1 MLLEKLSVAH
11 PLYEKYFNE
20 AMDSYNADFFSL
32 EHLSALADEGEL
44 EAENKRLIIEFI
56 NVADDNIKRFMWL
69 YYYIQFK
76 TNEDFHTNIWQL
88 DNWPLP
94 KETEEKYPGMIK
106 ACVYLAAA
114 DNLREWIDERGLPK
128 DSFKAFFGRYKYIA
142 DLNTVSHN
150 TYGLVRLAPFLYM
163 YGKPFGLAI
172 GRLTFQLTEFAA
184 FCELYENDNG
194 ERIFVATTN
203 KKYDETGHIAEEGY
217 TPVYEING
225 DVLRAN
231 IFNDM
236 GLLDKEP
243 VEINLNAYKKILAP
257 KDRVVTIHIP
267 AGPKLTNE
275 LVYQSLRDAK
285 KILNE
290 NFDGIK
296 AFVCKTWFIDMGIRD
311 MLSVGSNMRNFA
323 ELFDVIS
330 AEDNKNHSIFEHIF
344 VVKPQP
350 LENLVPK
357 NDFQK
362 RFLDRALRGEK
373 LYWGYGVLKNSIEI

>member
-76 TNEDFHTNIWQL
+76 TDEDFHTNIWQL

-106 ACVYLAAA
+106 GCVYLAAA
-114 DNLREWIDERGLPK
+114 ENLREWIKERGLSEL
-128 DSFKAFFGRYKYIA
+128 SFKAFYGRYKYIA
-142 DLNTVSHN
+142 ELNTVSHN
-150 TYGLVRLAPFLYM
+150 TYGFIRLAPFLYM
-163 YGKPFGLAI
+163 YGKPFGIAL
-172 GRLTFQLTEFAA
+172 GRLTFQLVEFAD
-184 FCELYENDNG
+184 FCELYENQKG
-194 ERIFVATTN
+194 ERIFVATASR
-203 KKYDETGHIAEEGY
+203 KYDNEGHIAAEGY
-217 TPVYEING
+217 TPVYKQEGNI
-225 DVLRAN
+225 LKAH
-231 IFNDM
+231 IFNAN
-236 GLLDKEP
+236 GLLEDTP
-243 VEINLNAYKKILAP
+243 SEIDLNLYKKVLAP
-257 KDRVVTIHIP
+257 KDRVATIHIP
-267 AGPKLTNE
+267 AGPKLTTE
-275 LVYQSLRDAK
+275 LVYESLTEAK
-285 KILNE
+285 KVFNE
-290 NFDGIK
+290 SFGGVK
-296 AFVCKTWFIDMGIRD
+296 AFVCKTWFIDQGIRD
-311 MLSVGSNMRNFA
+311 MFSVGSNMRNFA

-373 LYWGYGVLKNSIEI
+373 LYWGYGVLKNSIDF